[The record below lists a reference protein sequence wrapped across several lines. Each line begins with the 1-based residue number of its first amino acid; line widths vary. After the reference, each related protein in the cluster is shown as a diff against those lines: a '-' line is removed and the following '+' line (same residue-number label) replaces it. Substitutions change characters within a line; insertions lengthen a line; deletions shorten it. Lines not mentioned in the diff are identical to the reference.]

1 MTAQSEKAKQ
11 FASMHKT
18 KLGFILPNP
27 WDRGS
32 ARIMA
37 HHGFQAL
44 ATSSA
49 AHANTLGRGD
59 YQITRD
65 EALAHCREIAAATD
79 LPVTADLEN
88 CFADK
93 PIGVADM
100 VLEATETGIVGC
112 SVEDTTRDGG
122 APLYPLEVAAERVA
136 LAVKAARRMNFPFLI
151 TARTEEMLYG
161 DKDIKEVI
169 RRLKAFE
176 KAGADVVYAT
186 GITSMDQVRQIK
198 SEIPATP
205 LNVMAMK
212 MLDANQL
219 LAAGVTRVSLGP
231 WFARA
236 AMQGL
241 LSAIDEVKT
250 SGTFTFVEKVPTGAA
265 ITQML
270 RNAGGR

>member
-11 FASMHKT
+11 FAALHRAKV
-18 KLGFILPNP
+18 GFILPNP

-37 HHGFQAL
+37 HHGFLAL

-49 AHANTLGRGD
+49 AHANSLGRGD
-59 YQITRD
+59 YQVTRE
-65 EALAHCREIAAATD
+65 EALVHCRELADATD

-112 SVEDTTRDGG
+112 SVEDATRDGG
-122 APLYPLEVAAERVA
+122 VPLYPFEIAVERVA
-136 LAVKAARRMNFPFLI
+136 FAVKAARRVGFPFTI
-151 TARTEEMLYG
+151 TARTEEMFHG
-161 DKDIKEVI
+161 GKDIKEAI

-176 KAGADVVYAT
+176 KVGADVVYAT
-186 GITSMDQVRQIK
+186 GITTMDQVRQIK
-198 SEIPATP
+198 SEIPSTP

-212 MLDANQL
+212 TLDANQL
-219 LAAGVTRVSLGP
+219 LEAGVTRVSLGP

-241 LSAIDEVKT
+241 LSAIEEVKT
-250 SGTFTFVEKVPTGAA
+250 SGTFTFAENVPTGAA
-265 ITQML
+265 IAEML
-270 RNAGGR
+270 RNSGGR

>member
-1 MTAQSEKAKQ
+1 MTAQSEKAKH
-11 FASMHKT
+11 FASLHRAKV
-18 KLGFILPNP
+18 GFILPNP

-49 AHANTLGRGD
+49 AHAYTLGRVD
-59 YQITRD
+59 YQVTRD
-65 EALAHCREIAAATD
+65 EALAHCREIAEATD

-100 VLEATETGIVGC
+100 VLQATETGIVGC
-112 SVEDTTRDGG
+112 SVEDATRDGG
-122 APLYPLEVAAERVA
+122 APLYPFEIAVERVA
-136 LAVKAARRMNFPFLI
+136 FAVKAARRMGFPFLI
-151 TARTEEMLYG
+151 TARTEEMFLG
-161 DKDIKEVI
+161 NKDIREAI

-176 KAGADVVYAT
+176 KAGADVVFAP

-198 SEIPATP
+198 AEIPATP
-205 LNVMAMK
+205 LNVIAMK
-212 MLDANQL
+212 TLDANQL
-219 LAAGVTRVSLGP
+219 LAAGVARVSLGP

-250 SGTFTFVEKVPTGAA
+250 SGTFTFAENVPTGAA
-265 ITQML
+265 IAQMM
-270 RNAGGR
+270 RSSGGR